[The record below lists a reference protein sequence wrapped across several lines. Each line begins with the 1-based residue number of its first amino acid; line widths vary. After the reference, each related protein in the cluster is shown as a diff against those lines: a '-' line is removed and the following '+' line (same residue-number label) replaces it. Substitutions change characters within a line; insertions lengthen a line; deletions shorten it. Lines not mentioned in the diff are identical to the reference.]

1 MTDAPQ
7 KLHHGFM
14 DVFIAGDTNNKRRAW
29 TKEPQHLLNVG
40 GWWFNV
46 FYHKFSG
53 SISEFLPTILHN
65 GSTVCLARHQLHPNS
80 VVHEDSR
87 SKWPPATS
95 LVDFVSTQ
103 ALPLGPERNLRDRT
117 MAGSNVFGTNVCQQT
132 RNQTSTKKHYVNQRT
147 ALKSLKTQQL
157 QSSQQ
162 KSPKW
167 NKQDN
172 S

>member
-1 MTDAPQ
+1 MLLLRVTPT
-7 KLHHGFM
+7 
-14 DVFIAGDTNNKRRAW
+14 TNEGLGRKNSNK
-29 TKEPQHLLNVG
+29 LNVG

-53 SISEFLPTILHN
+53 SISGCISEFLPTSFTT
-65 GSTVCLARHQLHPNS
+65 GPRWCLARHQLHPNS

-103 ALPLGPERNLRDRT
+103 ALPLGPERIWGIWRT
-117 MAGSNVFGTNVCQQT
+117 WLVAMSLVQNVCQKT
-132 RNQTSTKKHYVNQRT
+132 RNQTSTKKHYIIKELHWR
-147 ALKSLKTQQL
+147 ALKTQQL

-162 KSPKW
+162 KSPKR
-167 NKQDN
+167 NKQEN